1 MRYLRFDDIDG
12 FRGHA
17 EPFLVTREAEHGLLV
32 SVIASWDRIAADAH
46 AGLLMDDDGSVA
58 AARRDSRLVVSRTTS
73 TLATAALADALR
85 NEARGAVLGAKDT
98 VEAVATAQQRTI
110 TRQLAQGIYENR
122 GVVWPI
128 AYPAGRRRVADAG
141 DEDILIAFHVALSEA
156 IGHRESTDAA
166 RASVAARIAAGALHV
181 WEDDGRIVS
190 SAAAVGPTPHGI
202 RVNLVYTPPERRGR
216 GYAGYLVAELTQ
228 ELLDAGRTF
237 VFLHTDLANPT
248 SNTLYRR
255 VGYERVGD
263 FVMLALAPAGSGPA
277 L

>member
-12 FRGHA
+12 FREHA

-58 AARRDSRLVVSRTTS
+58 
-73 TLATAALADALR
+73 DALR
-85 NEARGAVLGAKDT
+85 NEACGAVLGAKDT

-128 AYPAGRRRVADAG
+128 AHPAGRRRVADAG
-141 DEDILIAFHVALSEA
+141 GEDTLIAFHVALSEA

-181 WEDDGRIVS
+181 WEDDGHIVS

-202 RVNLVYTPPERRGR
+202 RINLVYTPPERRGR

-248 SNTLYRR
+248 SNALYRR
-255 VGYERVGD
+255 VGYERVFD
-263 FVMLALAPAGSGPA
+263 FLMLALAPAGSGPA